1 MLFKR
6 KKQEELPDITGKL
19 SHIAFIMDGN
29 GRWAKKRG
37 LMREF
42 GHEAGAKAFQTLVE
56 YCAERGLQTMTF
68 YAFSTEN
75 WQRPEHEVR
84 SIMKL
89 LSDYLDRALASLQK
103 HDVRIL
109 FVGDQSVLSAELQ
122 EKIQKAEQSSAHHQ
136 KTLQI
141 AFNYGGRAEIVHAAN
156 AAIAQGK
163 TTLTEADIEENLY
176 TLPNNPPD
184 LIVRTAGEMR
194 LSNFLLWQ
202 AAYAEFY
209 YTDCLWP
216 DFTPAELEKAISA
229 YLNRHRRFGGL

>member
-1 MLFKR
+1 MFKR
-6 KKQEELPDITGKL
+6 KAKVLPPLEGKL

-42 GHEAGAKAFQTLVE
+42 GHEAGAKAFQNLVE
-56 YCAERGLQTMTF
+56 YCAQRGLQTMTF

-75 WQRPEHEVR
+75 WQRPAHEVQA
-84 SIMKL
+84 IMKL
-89 LSDYLDRALASLQK
+89 LDRYLDRALASLQK
-103 HDVRIL
+103 YDVRIL
-109 FVGDQSVLSAELQ
+109 FLGDKSILEPALKEKMCRAE
-122 EKIQKAEQSSAHHQ
+122 AESAHHQ

-156 AAIAQGK
+156 QAIAKGK
-163 TTLTEADIEENLY
+163 SPLTEADIEENLY

-209 YTDCLWP
+209 FADCLWP
-216 DFTPAELEKAISA
+216 DFTPDELEKAITA
-229 YLNRHRRFGGL
+229 YFQRKRRFGGL

>member
-1 MLFKR
+1 MFKR
-6 KKQEELPDITGKL
+6 KVKELPSIEEKL

-37 LMREF
+37 MMREF
-42 GHEAGAKAFQTLVE
+42 GHEAGAKAFQNLVE
-56 YCAERGLQTMTF
+56 YCAGRGLKTITF

-75 WQRPEHEVR
+75 WQRPEHEVQ

-89 LSDYLDRALASLQK
+89 LDRYLDRAIASLQK
-103 HDVRIL
+103 YDVRIRFL
-109 FVGDQSVLSAELQ
+109 GDKSVLEPSLREKMCNAE
-122 EKIQKAEQSSAHHQ
+122 EQSAHYQ

-141 AFNYGGRAEIVHAAN
+141 AFNYGGRSEIVHAAN

-163 TTLTEADIEENLY
+163 TELTERDIEENLY
-176 TLPNNPPD
+176 TVADDSPD

-209 YTDCLWP
+209 FTDCLWP
-216 DFTPAELEKAISA
+216 DFTPAELEKAIAA
-229 YLNRHRRFGGL
+229 YLHRKRRFGGL